1 MFTAIEYGKTKTYCF
16 TALGVETKEKIK
28 LLKNKIRFDF

>member
-1 MFTAIEYGKTKTYCF
+1 MFTAIEHGKTKTHCF